1 MNTEQIPTQNVDTA
15 DLLDLIEQSLS
26 QRDLAAASAGLSP
39 VPTWQIVQVLERLN
53 PRDCAVVYRLL
64 PKQLAVEVFEALS
77 PELQGELVRGL
88 QDAEVAALFAE
99 MDPDDRVWL
108 LDELPASVAPRLLR
122 GLSARERELTASV
135 LGYPQDSIGRR
146 MSPEYVTTHPD
157 LTAAET
163 LRRMRSRIA
172 DAETIYTLPVTDHA
186 RRVVGVVSLRDL
198 LAADDDAFVESLMQD
213 AHTVPADSRAEAAAR
228 DCTDLGLLAVPVV
241 DSEHR
246 LVGIFTID
254 DAARILKR
262 EESED
267 AARQGGVEPLARPYL
282 STPIRR
288 IVRSRVVWLLVLAVG
303 ATLTV
308 KVLSVFEATLEQLTV
323 LALFVPLLIG
333 TGGNTGNQA
342 ATTVTRALA
351 LGEVRPRDL
360 VRVLTRE
367 LRVGLSLGVLLGLLG
382 FTITALVYDWQI
394 GVVIGCTLVAVCA
407 VAATIGGI
415 MPLVARMIR
424 VDPAVFSNPFITT
437 FVDAT
442 GLVIYFVIAK
452 AILGI

>member
-1 MNTEQIPTQNVDTA
+1 MTTEQIPTQNFDTA
-15 DLLDLIEQSLS
+15 DLLELIEQSLS
-26 QRDLAAASAGLSP
+26 RRDLAAASTTLSP

-64 PKQLAVEVFEALS
+64 PKQQAVEVFEALS
-77 PELQGELVRGL
+77 PELQGELVRSL

-99 MDPDDRVWL
+99 LDPDDRVWL

-122 GLSARERELTASV
+122 GLSPHERELTASV
-135 LGYPQDSIGRR
+135 LGYSQDSIGRR

-163 LRRMRSRIA
+163 LRRMRARIA

-213 AHTVPADSRAEAAAR
+213 AHTVPADSGAEAAAR

-382 FTITALVYDWQI
+382 FGITALVYDWQI
-394 GVVIGCTLVAVCA
+394 GLVIGCTLVAVCS

-415 MPLVARMIR
+415 MPLVARTIR